1 MGKDSQ
7 IKERLFELCSALNIT
22 TNAFSLKIGKNREFI
37 RKITGEIGSD
47 VLRQI
52 YRTYPNVNIMWIIT
66 GEGDKFILPEEN
78 ESNDNNLTNYL
89 KEENKELKEEVKRL
103 IQENAKLSARLEL
116 YHGNT
121 AEAAG

>member
-7 IKERLFELCSALNIT
+7 IKERLFELCNDLGIT
-22 TNAFSLKIGKNREFI
+22 TNAFSQQIGKNREFI

-47 VLRQI
+47 ALRQI

-66 GEGDKFILPEEN
+66 GEGEKFLLTDDSI
-78 ESNDNNLTNYL
+78 SNDNNLTNYL
-89 KEENKELKEEVKRL
+89 KEENKELKEEVRRL
-103 IQENAKLSARLEL
+103 IKENAILSAKVEL
-116 YHGNT
+116 YSSNQ